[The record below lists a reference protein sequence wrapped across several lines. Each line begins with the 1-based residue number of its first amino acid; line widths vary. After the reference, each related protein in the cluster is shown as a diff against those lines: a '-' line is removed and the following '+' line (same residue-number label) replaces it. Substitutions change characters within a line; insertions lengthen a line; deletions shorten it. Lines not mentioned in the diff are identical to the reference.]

1 MAASES
7 GKVCDFYIF
16 ASLSKKSCM
25 SFKIE
30 THLTDEVMIFI
41 IMLSLCKIVKK
52 GPNFQ
57 AILLQAIEQELK
69 ARKIKRDVDVKELYL
84 AKQ

>member
-16 ASLSKKSCM
+16 ASLSKNSCV

-30 THLTDEVMIFI
+30 TRLTDEVMIFI
-41 IMLSLCKIVKK
+41 IMLSLCEIVKK
-52 GPNFQ
+52 KGL
-57 AILLQAIEQELK
+57 ISK
-69 ARKIKRDVDVKELYL
+69 LYYCR
-84 AKQ
+84 Q